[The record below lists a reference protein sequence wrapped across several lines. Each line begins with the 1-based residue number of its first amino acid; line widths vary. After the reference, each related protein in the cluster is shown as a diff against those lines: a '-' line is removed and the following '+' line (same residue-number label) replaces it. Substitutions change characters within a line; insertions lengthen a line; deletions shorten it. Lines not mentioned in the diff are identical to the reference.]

1 MPREFDCNG
10 LMSTVPGD
18 DGGCTCFGCKANR
31 AIADA
36 VKEERERC
44 VMVIDNYAASIKQKP
59 GAGLEWATAR
69 RVADLIRQELA

>member
-44 VMVIDNYAASIKQKP
+44 AKLVEDGYEEGFIDPRHI
-59 GAGLEWATAR
+59 
-69 RVADLIRQELA
+69 ADYIRQEPA